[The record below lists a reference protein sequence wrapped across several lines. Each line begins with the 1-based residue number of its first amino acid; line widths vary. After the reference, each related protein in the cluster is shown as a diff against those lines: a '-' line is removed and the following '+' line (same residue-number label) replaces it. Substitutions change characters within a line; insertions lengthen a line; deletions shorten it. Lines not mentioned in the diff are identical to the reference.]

1 MWIPCHYV
9 LCNKD
14 CVLFAFR
21 HFPTLMFSCFS
32 FRPDLIDFTYVRNSK
47 PHDRLEYAFTVAE
60 RDLGVHRLLDP
71 EGNNSTF
78 TFLVAF

>member
-1 MWIPCHYV
+1 MC
-9 LCNKD
+9 
-14 CVLFAFR
+14 CVIRVMFYLPLDV
-21 HFPTLMFSCFS
+21 FPTFMFWCFS

-71 EGNNSTF
+71 EGNINF
-78 TFLVAF
+78 F